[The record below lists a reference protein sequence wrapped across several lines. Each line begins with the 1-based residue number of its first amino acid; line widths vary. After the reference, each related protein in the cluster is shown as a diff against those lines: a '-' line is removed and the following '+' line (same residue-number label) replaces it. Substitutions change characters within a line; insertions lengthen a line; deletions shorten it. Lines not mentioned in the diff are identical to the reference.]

1 VVQNLLI
8 NVNYLVQLGYRH
20 HVKVLMKEEQFH
32 LMEVYR
38 VLDALHQNKEHFFA
52 KVHCW
57 LQVEGVDDQTYL
69 ERVGSDADN
78 E

>member
-1 VVQNLLI
+1 
-8 NVNYLVQLGYRH
+8 
-20 HVKVLMKEEQFH
+20 VLMKEEQLH

-57 LQVEGVDDQTYL
+57 LQVEGVDDQPDL